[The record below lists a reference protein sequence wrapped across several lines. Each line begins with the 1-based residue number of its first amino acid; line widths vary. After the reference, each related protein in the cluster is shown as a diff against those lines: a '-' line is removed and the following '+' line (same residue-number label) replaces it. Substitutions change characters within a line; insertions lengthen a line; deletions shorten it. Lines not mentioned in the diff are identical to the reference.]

1 MTPLHC
7 TIAVG
12 GIDTDVGKSFVTGL
26 FARWLVQQGRN
37 ATTLKLVQTGCQ
49 PCAGPVRRLAQ
60 SDFTPTTGPIFAD
73 SLS

>member
-37 ATTLKLVQTGCQ
+37 ATTLKLVQTGC
-49 PCAGPVRRLAQ
+49 REI
-60 SDFTPTTGPIFAD
+60 SDDILLHRKQIGRATGRERV
-73 SLS
+73 